1 LLHFFKSVYIMG
13 NTQNKDGEKKT
24 LSKIIDFVATNYILT
39 QNFQD
44 MKKLSDM
51 KYCNNLVILTSKVI
65 ENKLSDIEVEFL
77 AQRLKQNE
85 EVNEMT
91 KEKIKYM
98 DKTQLPNLDIK
109 NQTQKRRMCIGIAKF
124 YVKIAHIYSAIV
136 TTIKP
141 DYTYT
146 MSTQGQ
152 ASSGPQGQASS
163 GPQGQASSG
172 PQAQSS
178 SGPQAQSS
186 SGGEEMQS
194 MLPSE
199 VSLEQKQ
206 TIPSGAKVNVKVN
219 NICSQRLNSLLN
231 GQDMSGE
238 NVVVKPNFCKMNL
251 DISANKSRSLVSEP
265 GIPELSKLYYD
276 KYDFDKGG
284 FTGMTDKMRTGV
296 YLEDVR
302 KFYKVFTG
310 ETSVP
315 SEIKTFSDIPLRS
328 FHKSKG
334 CKPGGPYLNEYK
346 GTLKDR
352 LFKEYADHINKMMK
366 TTEDNQN
373 KLLSQID
380 KLFVFNVNPVTNA
393 REVTIVPNLTD
404 IDLQKIVEETR
415 NIIIDLY
422 ITCETD
428 FLTGLEIFEAI
439 VEKQIMDT
447 SQVQMQELQK
457 IVDRKLANSD
467 LLEMPT
473 EKKEPVPEPEP
484 LPAVPV
490 PAAPVPAA
498 PVPAAP
504 VPAAPV
510 PAVPVPA
517 APVPPASIFS
527 KIVNP
532 ISSLVAPIKNT
543 FVSAPV
549 TAPVTAPVIPA
560 PVIPAPVIPAPVIP
574 APVIPAPEMPIIKT
588 GPVTL
593 EPVTLEPVTLE
604 PVTLEPVTLEP
615 VTLEPVTKL

>member
-1 LLHFFKSVYIMG
+1 MG
-13 NTQNKDGEKKT
+13 NTQNKDGEKKS

-65 ENKLSDIEVEFL
+65 DNKLSDIEVEFL

-98 DKTQLPNLDIK
+98 DKNQLPNLDVK

-146 MSTQGQ
+146 VPLQGQ
-152 ASSGPQGQASS
+152 AQRQDSSSPQGQE
-163 GPQGQASSG
+163 
-172 PQAQSS
+172 QAQAQGSS
-178 SGPQAQSS
+178 DGKDVEQ
-186 SGGEEMQS
+186 MQS
-194 MLPSE
+194 IIPSE

-219 NICSQRLNSLLN
+219 NICSQRLNALIN

-296 YLEDVR
+296 YLEDVK
-302 KFYKVFTG
+302 KFYKAFTG
-310 ETSVP
+310 ESSVP

-334 CKPGGPYLNEYK
+334 CKQGGPYLNEYK

-352 LFKEYADHINKMMK
+352 LFKDYADHINKMME
-366 TTEDNQN
+366 TTQDNQN

-380 KLFVFNVNPVTNA
+380 KLFVFNVNPITNA
-393 REVTIVPNLTD
+393 REVTIVSNLTD

-422 ITCETD
+422 IKCETD

-467 LLEMPT
+467 LLEAPT
-473 EKKEPVPEPEP
+473 EKKELVSS
-484 LPAVPV
+484 
-490 PAAPVPAA
+490 
-498 PVPAAP
+498 
-504 VPAAPV
+504 
-510 PAVPVPA
+510 
-517 APVPPASIFS
+517 VPPIKAPAKEDNSSIFS

-532 ISSLVAPIKNT
+532 ISSFISPTTA
-543 FVSAPV
+543 SAPV
-549 TAPVTAPVIPA
+549 NASEPLLVPVTTPIIASENVIKPVTVVEPIIAPINAPITAPASETV
-560 PVIPAPVIPAPVIP
+560 
-574 APVIPAPEMPIIKT
+574 PAPEMPIIKT
-588 GPVTL
+588 ESITS
-593 EPVTLEPVTLE
+593 EPITSEPITSE
-604 PVTLEPVTLEP
+604 PITSEPITFDSLQI
-615 VTLEPVTKL
+615 TKL

>member
-1 LLHFFKSVYIMG
+1 MLINITHVQDVLEPPVIVY
-13 NTQNKDGEKKT
+13 EKKE
-24 LSKIIDFVATNYILT
+24 
-39 QNFQD
+39 QGQ
-44 MKKLSDM
+44 
-51 KYCNNLVILTSKVI
+51 
-65 ENKLSDIEVEFL
+65 
-77 AQRLKQNE
+77 
-85 EVNEMT
+85 
-91 KEKIKYM
+91 
-98 DKTQLPNLDIK
+98 
-109 NQTQKRRMCIGIAKF
+109 G
-124 YVKIAHIYSAIV
+124 
-136 TTIKP
+136 
-141 DYTYT
+141 
-146 MSTQGQ
+146 QGQ
-152 ASSGPQGQASS
+152 AQVQASS
-163 GPQGQASSG
+163 DDEDVG
-172 PQAQSS
+172 
-178 SGPQAQSS
+178 
-186 SGGEEMQS
+186 EMQS

-219 NICSQRLNSLLN
+219 NICSQRLNALIN

-238 NVVVKPNFCKMNL
+238 NVIVKPNFCKMNL

-302 KFYKVFTG
+302 KFYKAFTG
-310 ETSVP
+310 ESSVP

-334 CKPGGPYLNEYK
+334 CKQGGPYLNEYK

-352 LFKEYADHINKMMK
+352 LFKDYAEHIKKMME

-380 KLFVFNVNPVTNA
+380 KLFVFNVNPITNA

-422 ITCETD
+422 IKCETD

-467 LLEMPT
+467 LLEPPT
-473 EKKEPVPEPEP
+473 EKKELVLSA
-484 LPAVPV
+484 LPKA
-490 PAAPVPAA
+490 PASMASASMAPASMAPAKEDNS
-498 PVPAAP
+498 
-504 VPAAPV
+504 
-510 PAVPVPA
+510 
-517 APVPPASIFS
+517 SIFS

-532 ISSLVAPIKNT
+532 ISSFVSPIKNT
-543 FVSAPV
+543 FVSEPV
-549 TAPVTAPVIPA
+549 TASESEPVIVSENVTASDPLLVPVTTPIIASDNVIKPVTVVEPLTAPVS
-560 PVIPAPVIPAPVIP
+560 VSV
-574 APVIPAPEMPIIKT
+574 PAPEMPIVKT
-588 GPVTL
+588 
-593 EPVTLEPVTLE
+593 
-604 PVTLEPVTLEP
+604 
-615 VTLEPVTKL
+615 